1 MSIIIHVDGGVVQ
14 SVFSTIKGDKT
25 EIVVVDYDD
34 QSETNPSIG
43 RLKLE
48 YLKPEYDIAKDIEK
62 KHIYLKKEAGSGNKK
77 GGRSKKGIQDPC
89 KV

>member
-1 MSIIIHVDGGVVQ
+1 MSIVIHVDGGIVQ

-25 EIVVVDYDD
+25 EVVVVDYDD
-34 QSETNPSIG
+34 QSENNPSIG
-43 RLKLE
+43 KMKLE

-62 KHIYLKKEAGSGNKK
+62 KHIYLTKEAGDGKDIGRKK
-77 GGRSKKGIQDPC
+77 AVRSKG